1 MPIYAFQCSQCG
13 HAFDRL
19 QRLSDP
25 DPDTCPVCAAHAVQR
40 QLTAPYFRLVGSG
53 WYETDFKSEGEKKHN
68 LAEAAPT
75 AGHTDTP
82 KPDAVSAAASKPEA
96 ASAPAGATPASTSA
110 TSTTSD

>member
-25 DPDTCPVCAAHAVQR
+25 DPDTCPACAAHAVQR

-68 LAEAAPT
+68 LAETAPA

-82 KPDAVSAAASKPEA
+82 KPDAIGTAASKPEA
-96 ASAPAGATPASTSA
+96 TGAATGSTPAPTIA
-110 TSTTSD
+110 ASD